1 MSDERYDRGMKTRRS
16 VLGDSHVDRAE
27 ANTTAFDADFQRYIT
42 ESVWGSIWNRP
53 DLGRRERSLITV
65 ALLAALGY
73 EHELAVHVRATR
85 NTGASMAEV
94 REVLLHVAAYAGV
107 PAAHRAFAIVKAVY
121 EEPDAKAERRTDG
134 S

>member
-16 VLGDSHVDRAE
+16 VLGDSYVDRAE
-27 ANTTAFDADFQRYIT
+27 ANTSDFDADFQRYLT

-53 DLGRRERSLITV
+53 DLGRRDRSLITV

-73 EHELAVHVRATR
+73 EKELATHVRATR

-94 REVLLHVAAYAGV
+94 REALLHVAAYAGV

-121 EEPDAKAERRTDG
+121 EEPEGKA
-134 S
+134 

>member
-1 MSDERYDRGMKTRRS
+1 LTDERYDRGMKTRRS
-16 VLGDSHVDRAE
+16 VLGDAYVDRAE
-27 ANTTAFDADFQRYIT
+27 AKTTAFDADFQRYLT

-53 DLGRRERSLITV
+53 DLGRRERSLVTV
-65 ALLAALGY
+65 ALLAALGF
-73 EHELAVHVRATR
+73 EQELAIHVRATR

-121 EEPDAKAERRTDG
+121 EEPEARAERKTDG
-134 S
+134 G